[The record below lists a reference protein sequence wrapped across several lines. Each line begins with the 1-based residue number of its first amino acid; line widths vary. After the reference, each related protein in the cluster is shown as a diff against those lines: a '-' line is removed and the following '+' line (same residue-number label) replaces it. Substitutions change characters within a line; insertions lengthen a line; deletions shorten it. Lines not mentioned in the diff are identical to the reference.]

1 MMDGVICSDAK
12 MDTTVASTTASTCR
26 PPQVD
31 GGHNQLHHRRS
42 RSASEKNVEVQ
53 RILQSKMRNKDHQT
67 EMQMMSSS
75 PAWARRSHVAVQS
88 PLREFSSRNDPSNH
102 RASLEKDVEL
112 LQLRLQEERS
122 MRLMLER
129 AMGRASSTLSPGHRH
144 FASQTK
150 ELIAEIEL
158 LEQEVTNR
166 EQHVLTLYRTIFD
179 QCVTSTSRATSQQS
193 SNVASPSHPPPP
205 APAKHLSSPSSNHNK
220 KHPRIISSA
229 FCSSKLF
236 PLRPLQSLVSINGGG
251 ESGKRP
257 SSRANVGASTLFG
270 RKDNRLHKSCSSQVK
285 VHQRGAAS
293 TLVER
298 SVSIQQKTLKDHLD
312 QCPSKLSEEM
322 VKCMAAVYC
331 WLCSSSTPAG
341 ANPSVKGRSPLLSR
355 SSTNVVLPRRGN
367 NVVNGEQ
374 ISQEEEDWSC
384 KSTVEVC
391 WISTDKSRYS
401 CASYAIDHYRVLVEQ
416 LETVTVTQMGH
427 DAQVAFWIN
436 VYNSLVMHAYLAYG
450 IPHSS
455 LRRLALF
462 HKVLQLTLPYAIV
475 QAAYNI
481 GGHIISANSIEHS
494 IFCFRTPRVGKWL
507 ETILSTALRKKS
519 SEERQLLSSKFGL
532 SIPLPLA
539 CFALCTGTFSDP
551 VLKVYTSSN
560 VKEELEAAKKEFLQS
575 NVVVKKSKKVF
586 LPKLLERFAKEASM
600 TMSSD
605 DDDDLIKWV
614 VKNVDKKL
622 GDSIEKCAGDRK
634 LGKKQASKVVVVE
647 WLPYSSRFRYV
658 FSKDLTEKPWWV

>member
-67 EMQMMSSS
+67 EMQ
-75 PAWARRSHVAVQS
+75 
-88 PLREFSSRNDPSNH
+88 
-102 RASLEKDVEL
+102 VEL